1 MRWPP
6 QRACCRG
13 NVVWGAFRRH
23 QEAILGPCSSIMEWK
38 GGHEPAALL
47 FSKRNMGRNRETS
60 AGLQRKRTRTCQ
72 HRGCDDRSRNEA
84 ARLVQ
89 STGTPRLGNSPRSK
103 QAPQLLGPEDWDHVS
118 EQSVPPRVSRES
130 LLQPP
135 PLQDQTKISQSKVR
149 IATSPAD
156 IPH

>member
-1 MRWPP
+1 VGWPP

-38 GGHEPAALL
+38 GGHEPEALL

-89 STGTPRLGNSPRSK
+89 STGTPRLGNSPRSM
-103 QAPQLLGPEDWDHVS
+103 QAPQLLGTRELG
-118 EQSVPPRVSRES
+118 SRFRTIRPS
-130 LLQPP
+130 AGIPGKP
-135 PLQDQTKISQSKVR
+135 SPATSAPGSDKITQSKVQ